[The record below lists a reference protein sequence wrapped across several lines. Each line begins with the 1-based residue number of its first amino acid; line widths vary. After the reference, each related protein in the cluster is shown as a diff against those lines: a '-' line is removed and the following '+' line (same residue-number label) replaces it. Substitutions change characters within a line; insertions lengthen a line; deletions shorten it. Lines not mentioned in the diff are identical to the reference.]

1 MRFLGHQL
9 VVELSGCNSEMLADV
24 DQIRSAML
32 EAARQANCTIVTQ
45 AFHHFSPFGVSGAV
59 IVAESHLAI
68 HTWPEY
74 GYAAVDVF
82 TCGDVADPEKAA
94 QYLAR
99 TLQAESFT
107 MTRLE
112 RGALSCL
119 SSPTPTPIPTNCLSD
134 TALCASCP

>member
-1 MRFLGHQL
+1 MRFLGYQL
-9 VVELSGCNSEMLADV
+9 VVELSGCDASLLADV
-24 DQIRSAML
+24 DTIREAML
-32 EAARQANCTIVTQ
+32 ESARRAGCTIVTQ

-59 IVAESHLAI
+59 IIAESHLAI

-82 TCGDVADPEKAA
+82 TCGDAADPEKAA
-94 QYLAR
+94 QYLVAA
-99 TLQAESFT
+99 LKANSFT